1 MGWTRRAPASR
12 SRKPAW
18 GYENQEHPMPRATS
32 STNVIATIGIDIGKN
47 AFHVIGLDDKGAI
60 ILRHKLSRGQVY
72 ARLANIPPC
81 LIGMEACVGAHHL
94 GRQLSALGHDTRL
107 MPARYVRPYSKG
119 QKNDFRDAEAIAEA
133 VQRPTMKFVAI
144 KTVEQLDLQG
154 LHRIR
159 ERLVCQ
165 RTSVIN
171 QIRAFLLERG
181 IAVRQG
187 LRALRTEMPIVL
199 ARTDKLSQ
207 RMIHM
212 IEDLCTDWRHLDKR
226 IETVSK
232 EIETLSEQDDGAKR
246 LMTVP
251 GIGPIISIATVAAI
265 GTGEVFSKGRDFGAW
280 LGLVPKQMSTGGRT
294 ILGPISKR
302 GNRYL
307 RMLFVQAARAV
318 LLRPQSWEKHG
329 LKLWI
334 EAAARRL
341 NRFKLGIALANKI
354 TRIAWG
360 VLSLT
365 FSLATHGGS
374 IHWASPVLPLEA
386 NSRLALSTL
395 IKIESPPSGNVF
407 CKSMAGGS
415 IFSRPGH
422 PPGAAAL
429 DFCNMLPPIDRSTV
443 TLRAGTLL
451 AST

>member
-1 MGWTRRAPASR
+1 
-12 SRKPAW
+12 
-18 GYENQEHPMPRATS
+18 MPRATS

-47 AFHVIGLDDKGAI
+47 TFHVIGLDDKGAI

-81 LIGMEACVGAHHL
+81 LIGMEACVGSHHL

-181 IAVRQG
+181 IAIRQG
-187 LRALRTEMPIVL
+187 LRTLRTEMPIVL
-199 ARTDKLSQ
+199 AKTDKLSQ

-212 IEDLCTDWRHLDKR
+212 IEDLCTDWRHLDRR
-226 IETVSK
+226 IATVSK

-251 GIGPIISIATVAAI
+251 GIGPIISTATVAAI

-341 NRFKLGIALANKI
+341 NRFKLAIALANKI
-354 TRIAWG
+354 ARIAWG
-360 VLSLT
+360 VL
-365 FSLATHGGS
+365 HGGRNFE
-374 IHWASPVLPLEA
+374 V
-386 NSRLALSTL
+386 
-395 IKIESPPSGNVF
+395 
-407 CKSMAGGS
+407 
-415 IFSRPGH
+415 RPMNQ
-422 PPGAAAL
+422 AA
-429 DFCNMLPPIDRSTV
+429 
-443 TLRAGTLL
+443 
-451 AST
+451 